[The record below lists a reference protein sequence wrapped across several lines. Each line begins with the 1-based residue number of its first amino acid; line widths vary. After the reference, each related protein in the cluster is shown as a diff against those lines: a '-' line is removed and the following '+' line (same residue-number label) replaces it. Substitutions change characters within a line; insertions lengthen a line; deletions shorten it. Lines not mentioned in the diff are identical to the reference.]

1 MFEIVSE
8 LKETFNPAN
17 ITDNSKYS
25 ILEPFCWRFVNEA
38 DRYFLSLN
46 ILWRGKLSVAALID
60 TDRGDQQVL
69 FDFLPAQI
77 SADELSE

>member
-25 ILEPFCWRFVNEA
+25 ILERFVDEVNEA

-60 TDRGDQQVL
+60 TDRDDQQVL